1 MSKGIS
7 RFAVF
12 ICNLLIALLSIAAV
26 VSYFF
31 FPLWKV
37 DVDYLLQGEELKE
50 MLPDD
55 MQDVD
60 VEEIVGD
67 GIPLSVSLNIG
78 TVELFSSFT
87 DSDAAA
93 TVERAIDKNV
103 DLIVG
108 QLMPTLEEI
117 AEKAVRAA
125 AKQSVNEIVRDQ
137 IKGFLDPD
145 AYDDIDGRVEELIGK
160 AGFDDVY
167 INEKTD
173 ALLDA
178 VYADGATVD
187 TVAETAVS
195 TVEEVFE
202 KLRQTGEAEFADAAL
217 TEENKTQIRD
227 SVSEALSAVADEAGN
242 IDMDEFV
249 ASLLLDL
256 LRSSGETQDGDTP
269 DTPEAA
275 ALLSDIFET
284 ETDGA
289 TAPSATEE
297 LKAEIKAF
305 ILDKIPE
312 GTADTVALVLKIAA
326 GVVAFSMF
334 TWAYLI
340 LKMIFKAA
348 AKNPAIKL
356 KVPIWLGWLPFLI
369 LVLAPSLAFWLTTSG
384 ALPFEL
390 PAALEGL
397 GVSFFS
403 AGWVA
408 FAAAIALIVIT
419 IPYSIFRRRLRG
431 AARSAS

>member
-55 MQDVD
+55 MQNID
-60 VEEIVGD
+60 VEEIVGE
-67 GIPLSVSLNIG
+67 GVPLSVSLNIG
-78 TVELFSSFT
+78 TMDLFSSFT
-87 DSDAAA
+87 DADAAA

-145 AYDDIDGRVEELIGK
+145 AYDDLDGRVEELIGK
-160 AGFDDVY
+160 AGFDEEY

-202 KLRQTGEAEFADAAL
+202 KLRLTGEPEFADAEL

-227 SVSEALSAVADEAGN
+227 SVSDALSAVADEAGN

-249 ASLLLDL
+249 ASLLLN
-256 LRSSGETQDGDTP
+256 
-269 DTPEAA
+269 PEIGRNA
-275 ALLSDIFET
+275 
-284 ETDGA
+284 
-289 TAPSATEE
+289 
-297 LKAEIKAF
+297 
-305 ILDKIPE
+305 
-312 GTADTVALVLKIAA
+312 
-326 GVVAFSMF
+326 
-334 TWAYLI
+334 
-340 LKMIFKAA
+340 
-348 AKNPAIKL
+348 
-356 KVPIWLGWLPFLI
+356 
-369 LVLAPSLAFWLTTSG
+369 
-384 ALPFEL
+384 
-390 PAALEGL
+390 
-397 GVSFFS
+397 
-403 AGWVA
+403 
-408 FAAAIALIVIT
+408 
-419 IPYSIFRRRLRG
+419 
-431 AARSAS
+431 

>member
-55 MQDVD
+55 MQNID
-60 VEEIVGD
+60 VEEIVGE
-67 GIPLSVSLNIG
+67 GVPLSVSLNIG
-78 TVELFSSFT
+78 TMDLFSSFT
-87 DSDAAA
+87 DADAAA

-145 AYDDIDGRVEELIGK
+145 AYDDLDGRVEELIGK
-160 AGFDDVY
+160 AGFDEEY

-202 KLRQTGEAEFADAAL
+202 KLRLTGEPEFADAEL

-227 SVSEALSAVADEAGN
+227 SVSDALSAVADEAGN

-256 LRSSGETQDGDTP
+256 LRSSGETDGDTP
-269 DTPEAA
+269 DTA
-275 ALLSDIFET
+275 ALLSDVFET

-305 ILDKIPE
+305 IMDKIPE

-356 KVPIWLGWLPFLI
+356 KLPIWLGWLPFLI

-384 ALPFEL
+384 ALPFDL

-419 IPYSIFRRRLRG
+419 IPYSIFRRRLRN
-431 AARSAS
+431 AARSDS